1 MLQGRYPDQVELQ
14 IPLHHMPKDFFIP
27 DLYKSEI
34 IKTVKNARQILD
46 PRKKDRAPAVL
57 DLGPVRFLIPR
68 HFGFCYGVENAI
80 DIAYRTVEEHP
91 GKNIYL
97 LSEMIHNPTVNKD
110 LEARGVRFLF
120 ETDGTER
127 IAIESLSPEDIV
139 IVPAFGT
146 TLEIQKKLERQGI
159 NPYQYDTTCP
169 FVVKV
174 WKRGKQ
180 LGTKGYSLVI
190 HGKYQH
196 EETRAT
202 FSHSAQE
209 APCVVVL
216 NPEEARILADI
227 ILEKRPRSDFQKYF
241 GMKCTDGF
249 DPVGDMKRI
258 GVINQTTMLATET
271 REVMQILRD
280 AVEEK
285 YGIAAGKTGSG
296 SVGTRTAASD
306 KESASDT
313 ESGST
318 ADPGS
323 NAIPEG
329 NPAVEMH
336 FADTTDTLCYATN
349 ENQSATY
356 GLMEERA
363 DIALVVGGY
372 NSSNTMHLVEL
383 LEERF
388 PTYHVRDASE
398 IKSRSEIHHFN
409 QWNKQVERTRNWM
422 PKAAEPVTI
431 AITSGASCPDALVD
445 EVLLKVASYFE
456 GCRPVDEALKPFR
469 EEESASAQS
478 GTTMK

>member
-1 MLQGRYPDQVELQ
+1 
-14 IPLHHMPKDFFIP
+14 MPKEFHIP
-27 DLYKSEI
+27 DLYQSLI

-46 PRKKDRAPAVL
+46 PRKKDLAPVVL

-91 GKNIYL
+91 GRNIYL
-97 LSEMIHNPTVNKD
+97 LSEMIHNPTVNRD
-110 LEARGVRFLF
+110 LERRGVRFLF
-120 ETDGTER
+120 DTDGTER
-127 IAIESLSPEDIV
+127 IPIESLSSDDIV

-146 TLEIQKKLERQGI
+146 TLEIQDKLEKQGI
-159 NPYQYDTTCP
+159 NPYQYDTTCF

-180 LGTKGYSLVI
+180 LGSKGYSLVI

-202 FSHSAQE
+202 FSHSSKE

-216 NPEEARILADI
+216 NPEEAHILAE
-227 ILEKRPRSDFQKYF
+227 ILLEERPLKDFDTCF
-241 GMKCTDGF
+241 GMKCTEGF
-249 DPVGDMKRI
+249 HPLEDMKRI
-258 GVINQTTMLATET
+258 GVINQTTMLASET
-271 REVMQILRD
+271 REVMRILRE
-280 AVEEK
+280 AVEK
-285 YGIAAGKTGSG
+285 KNAAAGG
-296 SVGTRTAASD
+296 GTD
-306 KESASDT
+306 GE
-313 ESGST
+313 
-318 ADPGS
+318 PG
-323 NAIPEG
+323 
-329 NPAVEMH
+329 VEMQI
-336 FADTTDTLCYATN
+336 ADTTDTLCYATN

-363 DIALVVGGY
+363 DLALVVGGY

-388 PTYHVRDASE
+388 PTYHIRDASE

-409 QWNKQVERTRNWM
+409 QWKKELEHTRNWI

-431 AITSGASCPDALVD
+431 ALTSGASCPDALVD
-445 EVLLKVASYFE
+445 EVLLKIASYFE
-456 GCRPVDEALKPFR
+456 GCRPVEEALQPFR
-469 EEESASAQS
+469 EDASQS
-478 GTTMK
+478 EMT